1 MKYFQ
6 HGGRMVVLRVPL
18 FKVVF
23 QDFTELE
30 MCSAHECAVVCG
42 AHDFDDY
49 LRKTSQG
56 IFTEIEN
63 QYLKCRRQ
71 VLKAKIKIPS

>member
-1 MKYFQ
+1 M
-6 HGGRMVVLRVPL
+6 RL

-30 MCSAHECAVVCG
+30 IFSAHECEVVCG

-63 QYLKCRRQ
+63 KYLKCRRQ

>member
-1 MKYFQ
+1 M
-6 HGGRMVVLRVPL
+6 MVLRVRL

-23 QDFTELE
+23 QDFTKLG
-30 MCSAHECAVVCG
+30 MCSGHECAVVCG

-49 LRKTSQG
+49 LRKTSPG
-56 IFTEIEN
+56 IFAEIEN
-63 QYLKCRRQ
+63 KYLKCRRQ

>member
-1 MKYFQ
+1 
-6 HGGRMVVLRVPL
+6 MVVLKVRL
-18 FKVVF
+18 FMVIF

-63 QYLKCRRQ
+63 KYLKCQRQ
-71 VLKAKIKIPS
+71 VLQAKIKIPS

>member
-1 MKYFQ
+1 
-6 HGGRMVVLRVPL
+6 MVVLRVRL

-30 MCSAHECAVVCG
+30 MCSAHECALVCV
-42 AHDFDDY
+42 AHDFDDN
-49 LRKTSQG
+49 LRKTSQE

-63 QYLKCRRQ
+63 KCLKCRRQ
-71 VLKAKIKIPS
+71 VLKAKIKVPS

>member
-1 MKYFQ
+1 
-6 HGGRMVVLRVPL
+6 MVVLKVRL
-18 FKVVF
+18 FMVIF

-63 QYLKCRRQ
+63 KYLKCQRQ